1 MQAWLEVP
9 WVQYG
14 LASFL
19 AGLVVAELFNRL
31 RISGFALIAGIVTAA
46 TLGARGLPPLMPTTA
61 PERIM
66 FVALAASIAG
76 LIFDLAPKLR
86 RPVAYVIGA
95 SR

>member
-14 LASFL
+14 LAPFL

-95 SR
+95 PR